1 MRYYRYELTGT
12 TLIQIN
18 PLPAVT
24 YSVGTNAIQFLPLLR
39 DSKLST
45 SHRVTSVRCV
55 HKCLIWDWRTA
66 MYPERQAILTFRNN
80 YPIWWRHGNQ
90 FYWVSQWKNAG
101 KRFFFSIALFCF
113 CFLVRQDGGLWML
126 CRLRAEVKIV
136 RNERVNENSTEWK
149 SRNSAPVTNIAEP

>member
-39 DSKLST
+39 DSKLSA

-101 KRFFFSIALFCF
+101 KRFFFLLLCF
-113 CFLVRQDGGLWML
+113 VFVSWWGKMAAYECFADWERKWKQSGVKEWM
-126 CRLRAEVKIV
+126 KIV
-136 RNERVNENSTEWK
+136 RSERAGTQ
-149 SRNSAPVTNIAEP
+149 RQ